1 MEELLFSRV
10 NLNLQQQLKTLQP
23 SEKDKILGY
32 RKKIADLQF
41 QLSSKDELAE
51 KLRNQETEIT
61 VLKTDIKS
69 KEKKLAYYESEVN
82 EKDNLIT
89 ELKSKKQ
96 EPVLNLNLSEQSQ
109 SLFLIEEDLLD
120 KDFGTTS
127 TESLNELLDVPS

>member
-1 MEELLFSRV
+1 MLFSRV

-69 KEKKLAYYESEVN
+69 KEKKLVYYESEVN

>member
-69 KEKKLAYYESEVN
+69 KEKKLVYYESEVN

>member
-69 KEKKLAYYESEVN
+69 KEKKLAIYESEVN